1 MEVNLEY
8 IQFKSLLFD
17 ASNKALANYNV
28 VVQFYNVNWKSW
40 VTLTEIL
47 TVKEGKLFCKLELP
61 DRISL
66 SNQTIRIVR
75 ETLKAGSV
83 PAFRVIKYTEEK
95 SIPQIIAT
103 YYNMTLE
110 ADILTI
116 DFGKNGLLKDD
127 KISNEKTHLI
137 IASSLPVLEW
147 ENTIGKLQ
155 QENEKLVNQQQDFT
169 NEITALQTEKEQLH
183 KTVASLKNQLETLAT
198 ENEMAQNYQEK
209 YLQLESVFNQIKAEK
224 EKLLTENQSFLN
236 TINQLQGELKIQSI
250 SIRTKEEELLTKQ
263 QLIVSQTKNIADLQ
277 QELEEVNQFNLNEEP
292 NKLTASQVYSSIVK
306 DVIKADEELVNAKYK
321 LANISLNLKTTVEKG
336 PSGTVLGL
344 LGLETATDVNSA
356 AISTINIDV
365 VPNATVAKSV
375 DQKMPNILGLT
386 ETAVRK
392 VLLEY
397 GLKLD
402 AIYHPTDDPTLIEG
416 QSFKQSPNPEST
428 IVEGQEVIV
437 IFSKPLN

>member
-1 MEVNLEY
+1 MVVNIEY

-28 VVQFYNVNWKSW
+28 VVQFYNVNLNSW
-40 VTLTEIL
+40 VTLTENL
-47 TVKEGKLFCKLELP
+47 TVNEAKLFCKLELP

-75 ETLKAGSV
+75 EVLKAGSV
-83 PAFRVIKYTEEK
+83 PIFRIIKETKEK
-95 SIPQIIAT
+95 SIPEVLAINYTVSIEGD
-103 YYNMTLE
+103 L
-110 ADILTI
+110 LTI
-116 DFGKNGLLKDD
+116 DFGRNWLLKDD

-137 IASSLPVLEW
+137 IASSLPVFEW
-147 ENTIGKLQ
+147 NDTIDKLQ
-155 QENEKLVNQQQDFT
+155 QLNEKLAGQQEGFT
-169 NEITALQTEKEQLH
+169 KEITALVTEKEQLN
-183 KTVASLKNQLETLAT
+183 KTVSTLKNQLARVVAEYEAS
-198 ENEMAQNYQEK
+198 QNYQEK
-209 YLQLESVFNQIKAEK
+209 YLQLEQIFNQTKLEK
-224 EKLLTENQSFLN
+224 EKLVSENQTFLN
-236 TINQLQGELKIQSI
+236 AIKKLQDELKIQSI

-263 QLIVSQTKNIADLQ
+263 QVIVSQIKNITDLQ
-277 QELEEVNQFNLNEEP
+277 KELEEVNEFNLNEQP
-292 NKLTASQVYSSIVK
+292 NKLSASQVYSSIVK
-306 DVIKADEELVNAKYK
+306 DVIKADEELVNSKYK

-365 VPNATVAKSV
+365 VPNVTVVNAV

-416 QSFKQSPNPEST
+416 QSFKQSPNPET
-428 IVEGQEVIV
+428 AIIEGQEVIV